1 MTIDWSSRKTAQSP
15 ASVGFL
21 WFCDPTEHPS
31 GDGIPKAR
39 KGQHASQRL
48 TTLLLGGLERGRA
61 APAEGVH
68 GDEISHEAASP
79 KFEAVWIF
87 AIAAVLVPIAHL
99 AAPLFCCR

>member
-1 MTIDWSSRKTAQSP
+1 MVLRSNRTP
-15 ASVGFL
+15 V
-21 WFCDPTEHPS
+21 
-31 GDGIPKAR
+31 
-39 KGQHASQRL
+39 
-48 TTLLLGGLERGRA
+48 RGRNSEGPQRSARIAAPDHSFAGRSNEAA

-79 KFEAVWIF
+79 KFEAVRIF

>member
-1 MTIDWSSRKTAQSP
+1 MDGNFERGQRTA
-15 ASVGFL
+15 
-21 WFCDPTEHPS
+21 PS
-31 GDGIPKAR
+31 LG
-39 KGQHASQRL
+39 RL
-48 TTLLLGGLERGRA
+48 TTLLPGGLERGRA

-99 AAPLFCCR
+99 AAPLFCCT